1 MLDFVIKIF
10 MSIEKKGINVFV
22 VWKII
27 YIYIEK
33 GYNNLIRFG
42 VNEVKINFMLVGDI

>member
-1 MLDFVIKIF
+1 MG
-10 MSIEKKGINVFV
+10 IEKKGINVFV
-22 VWKII
+22 VQKV
-27 YIYIEK
+27 IYIEK